1 MLLLHLTQTSPSVR
15 CPCSPRRAVVGRELC
30 AGGPGPAKA
39 ADDCGRQPAQKENTH
54 DSAGKTEKGS
64 PVFSLQIFERT
75 QRRTSRPSATRA
87 SRVLCT
93 TVSRRGSHSVMLLS
107 CHKAGWPQVSCWT
120 DAKTFRPFSAGWP
133 TWRSTRWRETST
145 REFVRR
151 RPRRLTPPSHDSG
164 PRSCRWTILHKTLT
178 RLRDFDG
185 AVASLS
191 DALEGHSISP
201 DTAGATLTS
210 SLRCV

>member
-1 MLLLHLTQTSPSVR
+1 MLKTAQHKGLLDISGDADSKPFAIRILDSSTLSASALSALPVADSCFSQCAYLQS
-15 CPCSPRRAVVGRELC
+15 RRTH
-30 AGGPGPAKA
+30 
-39 ADDCGRQPAQKENTH
+39 CGRWS
-54 DSAGKTEKGS
+54 D
-64 PVFSLQIFERT
+64 ERT

-93 TVSRRGSHSVMLLS
+93 TVSRRGSHSGCCS

-120 DAKTFRPFSAGWP
+120 DAKTFRPFGAGWP

-145 REFVRR
+145 REFVRGFTTR
-151 RPRRLTPPSHDSG
+151 CHDSG
-164 PRSCRWTILHKTLT
+164 GGSCRWTILHKTLT

-185 AVASLS
+185 AVTSLS
-191 DALEGHSISP
+191 DALEGHGISP